1 MYRLEEFE
9 GDEMF
14 DYEGWDYAVEE
25 VDELE
30 EIAWKKPIV
39 KKKDPK
45 SQSKDTGTKKKKKAQ
60 S

>member
-45 SQSKDTGTKKKKKAQ
+45 S
-60 S
+60 